1 MKEFKRIQ
9 MFSKVAAVAA
19 VRDGLRPAC
28 VRWRLVSPYRGRI
41 LGAFQLV
48 NCEETMARMRY
59 GSGKVFVIRHQD
71 FILASIK
78 EGKTLAMIHEEIVA
92 ATKES
97 ISHHALVYH
106 INQMLLGK
114 SRFNSNGKNG
124 ALLHNKIATIEKSTI
139 LVSKEEKSAFELSIN
154 ANKDKSI

>member
-1 MKEFKRIQ
+1 
-9 MFSKVAAVAA
+9 
-19 VRDGLRPAC
+19 
-28 VRWRLVSPYRGRI
+28 
-41 LGAFQLV
+41 
-48 NCEETMARMRY
+48 MARMRY

-97 ISHHALVYH
+97 ISYHALVYH
-106 INQMLLGK
+106 INQILLGK
-114 SRFNSNGKNG
+114 SRFNSNGKNR
-124 ALLHNKIATIEKSTI
+124 ALLHNKIAIIENSAI

-154 ANKDKSI
+154 ANKDELI